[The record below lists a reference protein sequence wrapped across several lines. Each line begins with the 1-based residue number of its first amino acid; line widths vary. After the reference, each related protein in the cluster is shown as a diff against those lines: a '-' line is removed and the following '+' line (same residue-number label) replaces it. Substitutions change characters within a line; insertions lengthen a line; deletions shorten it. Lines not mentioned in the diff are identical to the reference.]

1 MLHKNG
7 WLGDVSGAVVFDRLV
22 NLLSSKT
29 WDAENIKNVAIISG
43 NLVDLKSKAI
53 LLANLLKGT
62 VGITS
67 VTSSVHDS
75 VLVHNLWSVVHN
87 IMVHNIMLHNRLSV
101 VVCNDWLSV
110 GCNDWRIIVVRNN
123 RLSIV
128 VRDWGRVCIHIC
140 VGVVQTSGAGSIH
153 VSVGVVRTGVGSVH
167 VSVGVVCTGV
177 GSVDISLGVM
187 HQVLSLGGLRSSNS
201 SGKKRNLSEGSH
213 IYSVE
218 RIELIYY

>member
-1 MLHKNG
+1 M
-7 WLGDVSGAVVFDRLV
+7 
-22 NLLSSKT
+22 NLLSGKT
-29 WDAENIKNVAIISG
+29 WDTENIKDITIIGG

-53 LLANLLKGT
+53 LFANLLKGT

-67 VTSSVHDS
+67 VTSSVHNG
-75 VLVHNLWSVVHN
+75 VLVHDLWSFVNN

-123 RLSIV
+123 WLGV
-128 VRDWGRVCIHIC
+128 VVSDWGRVCIHIC

-153 VSVGVVRTGVGSVH
+153 VSVGVVRTGVGSV
-167 VSVGVVCTGV
+167 
-177 GSVDISLGVM
+177 DISLGVM
-187 HQVLSLGGLRSSNS
+187 HQVLSLSWLRSSNS

-213 IYSVE
+213 LYSVK
-218 RIELIYY
+218 RIDKFIINNAGNISY

>member
-1 MLHKNG
+1 M
-7 WLGDVSGAVVFDRLV
+7 VFDRLV
-22 NLLSSKT
+22 NLLGGKT
-29 WDAENIKNVAIISG
+29 WDAENIEDIAIIG
-43 NLVDLKSKAI
+43 GYLVDLKSKAI
-53 LLANLLKGT
+53 LFANLLKGT
-62 VGITS
+62 VSVTS

-75 VLVHNLWSVVHN
+75 VLVHDLWSFVNN
-87 IMVHNIMLHNRLSV
+87 IMVHNIMLHNWLSV

-153 VSVGVVRTGVGSVH
+153 VSVGVV
-167 VSVGVVCTGV
+167 CTGV

-213 IYSVE
+213 IYSVK
-218 RIELIYY
+218 RIDKFIINNAGNISY